1 MYRRFFGEKFSQ
13 QQNFV
18 AATSRTNSVSSDFLR
33 HVAATKIFAKIIQY
47 TRVTA
52 ACYCKLSPCVFRP
65 KLAIKMTIDLDKSTS
80 SHSLCSYSASHI
92 LGLLLSLV
100 SVFFNAPFLKSQ
112 IELNNA
118 PRSAVLGRVDVFC
131 AGALD
136 GEGGGGG

>member
-1 MYRRFFGEKFSQ
+1 
-13 QQNFV
+13 
-18 AATSRTNSVSSDFLR
+18 
-33 HVAATKIFAKIIQY
+33 
-47 TRVTA
+47 
-52 ACYCKLSPCVFRP
+52 
-65 KLAIKMTIDLDKSTS
+65 MTIDLDKSTS
-80 SHSLCSYSASHI
+80 SHSLCSHI